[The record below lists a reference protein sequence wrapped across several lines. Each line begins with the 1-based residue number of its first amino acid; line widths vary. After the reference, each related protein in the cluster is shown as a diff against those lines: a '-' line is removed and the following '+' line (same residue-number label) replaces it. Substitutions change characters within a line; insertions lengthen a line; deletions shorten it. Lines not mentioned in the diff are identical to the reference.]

1 MPRKLWERMDGE
13 SAKAFAAFCA
23 YLELGDERSVRAVG
37 QKLDKSRTQIGKWSA
52 AFKWVERAAAYD
64 AEQWR
69 AERERE
75 QRDAR
80 KMRKRQLEA
89 AEAYQQKAMDAFNLL
104 SPSDLKPGEILR
116 FFVEGAKLE
125 RELRRDTDAYA
136 ERKEEADSA
145 SGGFSEAMIQAH
157 RRRTEGEA

>member
-69 AERERE
+69 AEREQE
-75 QRDAR
+75 KRDAQRSGAR
-80 KMRKRQLEA
+80 KSQVGMGMRNEKIRTYNFPQDRVTDHRIGLTQHNIEGFMDGNLDSMIDALTNAARQKSCKA
-89 AEAYQQKAMDAFNLL
+89 AAGSKPKSKQKQ
-104 SPSDLKPGEILR
+104 
-116 FFVEGAKLE
+116 AKGVLF
-125 RELRRDTDAYA
+125 L
-136 ERKEEADSA
+136 
-145 SGGFSEAMIQAH
+145 
-157 RRRTEGEA
+157 